1 MTTTLQLLF
10 KCKVVLAEISRPIFI
25 VMKLIS
31 LCVACVSIAYAFFP
45 TSYADEIR
53 LGGLLLDTSISRQ
66 GHEFASR
73 IGQYWREVPDS
84 SGKNLI
90 VKEIIVPQAG
100 TLLSVIYDNKV
111 VYQTYM
117 GRRQVP
123 IDEKVQQAIV
133 LVLDAVANANVE
145 SRSPDLAGDEF

>member
-1 MTTTLQLLF
+1 MKYLYRFTCITL
-10 KCKVVLAEISRPIFI
+10 
-25 VMKLIS
+25 LIS
-31 LCVACVSIAYAFFP
+31 VFSL
-45 TSYADEIR
+45 TSHGAEIR
-53 LGGLLLDTSISRQ
+53 LGGLLLDNSISRQ

-73 IGQYWREVPDS
+73 ISQYWREVPDS
-84 SGKNLI
+84 SGKNLV

-123 IDEKVQQAIV
+123 MDEKVQQAIV
-133 LVLDAVANANVE
+133 LVLDAVANASID
-145 SRSPDLAGDEF
+145 SRSPDLAGDEW

>member
-1 MTTTLQLLF
+1 MKYSYCFFLTALLLSVF
-10 KCKVVLAEISRPIFI
+10 ISPIDAE
-25 VMKLIS
+25 
-31 LCVACVSIAYAFFP
+31 
-45 TSYADEIR
+45 EIR
-53 LGGLLLDTSISRQ
+53 LGGLLLDNSISRQ

-73 IGQYWREVPDS
+73 ISQYWREVPDS
-84 SGKNLI
+84 SGKNLV

-123 IDEKVQQAIV
+123 IDEKVQQAIM
-133 LVLDAVANANVE
+133 LVLDAVANASID
-145 SRSPDLAGDEF
+145 SRSPDLAGDEW

>member
-1 MTTTLQLLF
+1 
-10 KCKVVLAEISRPIFI
+10 
-25 VMKLIS
+25 MKLLS
-31 LCVACVSIAYAFFP
+31 FCFAYVVVACAFLT
-45 TSYADEIR
+45 TSHAEEIR
-53 LGGLLLDTSISRQ
+53 LGGLLLDNSISRQ
-66 GHEFASR
+66 GHDFASK
-73 IGQYWREVPDS
+73 ISQYWREVPDS

-123 IDEKVQQAIV
+123 LDEKVQQAIM
-133 LVLDAVANANVE
+133 LVLDAVANANVD
-145 SRSPDLAGDEF
+145 SRSPDLAADEF

>member
-1 MTTTLQLLF
+1 MKYLYRFTCLTLF
-10 KCKVVLAEISRPIFI
+10 ISVF
-25 VMKLIS
+25 S
-31 LCVACVSIAYAFFP
+31 L
-45 TSYADEIR
+45 TSHGAEIR
-53 LGGLLLDTSISRQ
+53 LGGLLLDNSISRQ

-73 IGQYWREVPDS
+73 ISQYWREVPDS
-84 SGKNLI
+84 SGKNLV

-123 IDEKVQQAIV
+123 MDKKVQQAIV
-133 LVLDAVANANVE
+133 LVLDAVANASID
-145 SRSPDLAGDEF
+145 SRSPDLAGDEW

>member
-1 MTTTLQLLF
+1 MKYLHHLFFLTLVLGVLF
-10 KCKVVLAEISRPIFI
+10 SPIHAE
-25 VMKLIS
+25 
-31 LCVACVSIAYAFFP
+31 
-45 TSYADEIR
+45 EIR
-53 LGGLLLDTSISRQ
+53 LGGLLLNNSISRQ

-73 IGQYWREVPDS
+73 ISQYWREVPDS
-84 SGKNLI
+84 SGKNLV

-123 IDEKVQQAIV
+123 IDEKVQQAIF
-133 LVLDAVANANVE
+133 LVLDAVANASID
-145 SRSPDLAGDEF
+145 SRSPDLAGDEW

>member
-1 MTTTLQLLF
+1 MGR
-10 KCKVVLAEISRPIFI
+10 VISAFSIA
-25 VMKLIS
+25 MKLIS
-31 LCVACVSIAYAFFP
+31 FGFACVLWAQAFFY
-45 TSYADEIR
+45 TAVADEIH
-53 LGGLLLDTSISRQ
+53 LGGLLLDNSISRQ
-66 GHEFASR
+66 GHEFASK

-90 VKEIIVPQAG
+90 VKEVIVPQAG
-100 TLLSVIYDNKV
+100 TLLSIIYDNKV

-123 IDEKVQQAIV
+123 MDEKVQQAIV
-133 LVLDAVANANVE
+133 LVLDAVANANVD

>member
-1 MTTTLQLLF
+1 MALFNAMKYLYRFTCLTLF
-10 KCKVVLAEISRPIFI
+10 ISVF
-25 VMKLIS
+25 S
-31 LCVACVSIAYAFFP
+31 L
-45 TSYADEIR
+45 TSHAAEIR
-53 LGGLLLDTSISRQ
+53 LGGLLLDNSISRQ

-73 IGQYWREVPDS
+73 ISQYWREVPDS
-84 SGKNLI
+84 SGKNLV

-123 IDEKVQQAIV
+123 MDEKVQQAIV
-133 LVLDAVANANVE
+133 LVLDAVANASID
-145 SRSPDLAGDEF
+145 SRSPDLAGDEW

>member
-1 MTTTLQLLF
+1 MKYLYRFTCITL
-10 KCKVVLAEISRPIFI
+10 
-25 VMKLIS
+25 LIS
-31 LCVACVSIAYAFFP
+31 VFSL
-45 TSYADEIR
+45 TSHAAEIR
-53 LGGLLLDTSISRQ
+53 LGGLLLDNSISRQ

-73 IGQYWREVPDS
+73 ISQYWREVPDS
-84 SGKNLI
+84 SGKNLV

-123 IDEKVQQAIV
+123 MDEKVQQAIV
-133 LVLDAVANANVE
+133 LVLDAVANASID
-145 SRSPDLAGDEF
+145 SRSPDLAGDEW

>member
-1 MTTTLQLLF
+1 MKYSYCFFLTALF
-10 KCKVVLAEISRPIFI
+10 FSVFISPVHAE
-25 VMKLIS
+25 
-31 LCVACVSIAYAFFP
+31 
-45 TSYADEIR
+45 EIR
-53 LGGLLLDTSISRQ
+53 LGGLLLDNSISRQ

-84 SGKNLI
+84 SGKNLV

-111 VYQTYM
+111 VYQTYI

-123 IDEKVQQAIV
+123 IDEKVQQAIM
-133 LVLDAVANANVE
+133 LVLDAVANASID
-145 SRSPDLAGDEF
+145 SRSPDLAGDEW

>member
-1 MTTTLQLLF
+1 MKYLYRFTCLTLF
-10 KCKVVLAEISRPIFI
+10 ISVF
-25 VMKLIS
+25 S
-31 LCVACVSIAYAFFP
+31 L
-45 TSYADEIR
+45 TSHGAEIR
-53 LGGLLLDTSISRQ
+53 LGGLLLDNSISRQ

-73 IGQYWREVPDS
+73 ISQYWREVPDS
-84 SGKNLI
+84 SGKNLV

-123 IDEKVQQAIV
+123 MYEKVQQAIV
-133 LVLDAVANANVE
+133 LVLDAVANASID
-145 SRSPDLAGDEF
+145 SRSPDLAGDEW

>member
-1 MTTTLQLLF
+1 MKYSYCFFLTALLF
-10 KCKVVLAEISRPIFI
+10 RVFISPIHAE
-25 VMKLIS
+25 
-31 LCVACVSIAYAFFP
+31 
-45 TSYADEIR
+45 EIR
-53 LGGLLLDTSISRQ
+53 LGGLLLDNSISRQ

-73 IGQYWREVPDS
+73 ISQYWREVPDS
-84 SGKNLI
+84 SGKNLV

-123 IDEKVQQAIV
+123 IDEKVQQAIM
-133 LVLDAVANANVE
+133 LVLDAVANASID
-145 SRSPDLAGDEF
+145 SRSPDLAGDEW